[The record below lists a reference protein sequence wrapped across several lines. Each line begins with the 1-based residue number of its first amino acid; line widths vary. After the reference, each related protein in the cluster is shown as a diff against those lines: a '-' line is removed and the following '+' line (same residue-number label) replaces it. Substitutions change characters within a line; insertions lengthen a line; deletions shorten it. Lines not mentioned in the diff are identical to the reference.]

1 MASTTHT
8 PTKER
13 LVTEAMRLFSEQGYR
28 ATSITQI
35 EKAAG
40 LVPGCGALYNHF
52 KTKEAL
58 LSAGI
63 DRQLDRRRAMHD
75 ISGLFAGQGDL
86 NTELTLLCRYLMN
99 VLDREGEFL
108 QVAARAPNEQSDRLN
123 SAYAALVDGLYGEL
137 TDWIRGCAPEVDV
150 AEARRIAIVGINA
163 LLGKRATRIVFH
175 SPQVDTPDEQFVVD
189 WTAML
194 AGRIES
200 VRGCVAET

>member
-1 MASTTHT
+1 
-8 PTKER
+8 
-13 LVTEAMRLFSEQGYR
+13 MRLFSEQGYR

-58 LSAGI
+58 LTAGI

-86 NTELTLLCRYLMN
+86 HTELTLLCRYLMN
-99 VLDREGEFL
+99 VLDRETEIL
-108 QVAARAPNEQSDRLN
+108 QVAARAPKEQSDRVN
-123 SAYAALVDGLYGEL
+123 NAYAALVDALYSEL
-137 TDWIRGCAPEVDV
+137 TDWINGCAPNIDDS
-150 AEARRIAIVGINA
+150 EARRMAVVGING

-175 SPQVDTPDEQFVVD
+175 SPQVDTPDEQYVAD

-194 AGRIES
+194 ACRIES
-200 VRGCVAET
+200 V